1 MKKILVFVNS
11 FNYGG
16 ITSLIQDIYRNLDRT
31 KYRMSFVRLDWNR
44 NEFDDEVIAKGD
56 KVYYINNEPLKPIPL
71 LNYYI
76 RQKNMVKQIVLK
88 VGKTEK
94 FDTAYIHAN
103 ADYCVSAAKALGIKN
118 IIMHSHEA
126 LSDFKGNEN
135 QSKITA
141 YVWKK
146 RVKKYNKMV
155 SHKLGD
161 SLKAITAKFGNNV
174 VNDPK
179 LMVVHPPIN
188 MDKFNPDNYGEN
200 ELNIETDKFNM
211 IHVGRL
217 CAVKNQK
224 FLVDILSETVK
235 IKDSHLYIVG
245 EGDSDKAMLTAYAEE
260 KGVADKVTFLKGDTS
275 PSIYKAMNCS
285 LLPSFSEAFGM
296 VAVESQLMGVPCF
309 ASTNVPTDVDA
320 GMCKFIDLEKGA
332 NHWAKEIL
340 AYDYDNA
347 RLDEEKTREFEIG
360 YIISK
365 LEGIF

>member
-16 ITSLIQDIYRNLDRT
+16 ITSLIQDIYRNLDRN
-31 KYRMSFVRLDWNR
+31 KYQMSFIRPDWNR
-44 NEFDDEVIAKGD
+44 NDFDAEIIANGD
-56 KVYYINNEPLKPIPL
+56 KVYYIENEGLGKIPI

-76 RQKNMVKQIVLK
+76 RQKNMVSK
-88 VGKTEK
+88 VKKAVGIEK
-94 FDTAYIHAN
+94 FDLAYIHAN
-103 ADYCVSAAKALGIKN
+103 AMYCVPAAKALGINN

-126 LSDFKGNEN
+126 ISDFKGNEN
-135 QSKITA
+135 LSRLTA
-141 YVWKK
+141 SIWKR
-146 RVKKYNKMV
+146 RVKMYNKLV

-161 SLKAITAKFGNNV
+161 SLKAITAKFGDNV

-188 MDKFNPDNYGEN
+188 MDKFNPDNYGDN
-200 ELNIETDKFNM
+200 ELNIKTDKFNM

-224 FLVDILSETVK
+224 FLIDILSEIDKV
-235 IKDSHLYIVG
+235 KDSRLYIVG
-245 EGDSDKAMLTAYAEE
+245 EGDSDKAMLTAYAKE

-275 PSIYKAMNCS
+275 PAIYKAMNCS

-320 GMCKFIDLEKGA
+320 GMCTFIDLEKGA
-332 NHWAKEIL
+332 AHWAKVIL
-340 AYDYDNA
+340 DYDYQSA
-347 RLDEEKTREFEIG
+347 HLDEEKTREFEIG
-360 YIISK
+360 YIIEK